1 MGVVRG
7 DVGHKGEGPSE
18 NFGPPG
24 DETHTDA
31 SSWVLHGEGK
41 RQTQEKEFRVRYQ
54 KAGSG
59 QGQAWRNEDEE
70 TRHTG
75 RNRKC

>member
-24 DETHTDA
+24 DETHADA

-41 RQTQEKEFRVRYQ
+41 ETNTGKGVQSQVSEGGEWP
-54 KAGSG
+54 GPSL
-59 QGQAWRNEDEE
+59 EE
-70 TRHTG
+70 
-75 RNRKC
+75 